1 MRIVPFVA
9 LLLTGISSSALAG
22 DQIGFGPA
30 PAWVQ
35 TTKIPDAGTVKDG
48 PAVLPLLFSQH
59 VRVEPGRISVHSDIA
74 MKFLTP
80 EGLAAGTIIVQWRP
94 DKDDINVNRLV
105 VVRDGK
111 EIDLLKAG
119 KKFELLRRE
128 ANLEQATLDGQI
140 TAVMQPDDL
149 RVGDTIILSMTLTSA
164 DPVMGRHAEYVSA
177 IANDASAK
185 SLRLR
190 VDWPTGLPLKHRF
203 YELPEPKMSREG
215 NWQSVEWQ
223 MAEPAMFVPPK
234 GAPTRFQLGRRVEF
248 TDFANW
254 KELSDLF
261 RPIFDA
267 ASVVPAI
274 GSLRDEVEKIRRSSN
289 DPKAQ
294 ASAALALVED
304 KVRYVNIV
312 MGQGNYV
319 PANAVDTWQRRYGD
333 CKAKT
338 ALLIAILR
346 EVGINAEPVLV
357 SSVAGDGMADR
368 LPTIT
373 QFDHVIVRARIANRD
388 FWLDATRSGDADIG
402 LLATPS
408 FGWGLPLVA
417 NADLVRIQ
425 PGPISE
431 PHTDT
436 TIAIDASE
444 GADKPAPTRMERIF
458 RGDSAI
464 IFNAVMA
471 GVPANGRDKGLRD
484 YWKEQYSD
492 FTVSSATG
500 AFDRSRAEYR
510 LIAEGTMKLDL
521 YRGRYE
527 VDVPTPGF
535 KPDFARESGK
545 FQKAPFAVLHPNYTR
560 SVQTIIV
567 PDDVA
572 QLGLSDDE
580 PIDRTLAG
588 RRYQR
593 TISKKGNLFR
603 IETSARSLLP
613 EISYVDALAAEQEL
627 RKLDDKDYYV
637 TIARPTK
644 EETQAL
650 LDRKSTGV
658 DDYLTKGSSLVMSG
672 RLKEAISEFD
682 QAVSAD
688 PKNIEGYEI
697 RGMAKLQ
704 INDLAGARADF
715 ETAIRLGATRPLIDV
730 VATYEA
736 AEKGDWKTAIASAS
750 AVLVK
755 FPDQTHY
762 LMARA
767 DLYRRSG
774 DIERAIADT
783 RTVTRLFPNDAGARL
798 MRIQLFQR
806 QHNEAA
812 VIAEADEILK
822 LRLQDPF
829 AYVAAAKAYSAYG
842 RTAQVD
848 RAFEMA
854 LKIREYGYIYLNRAE
869 TRPKADRD
877 GRKSDIDR
885 ALKLEPEDSA
895 ALGLMADFLVEQKDY
910 QGALARYDAA
920 LKKDPSDLTNRVKRG
935 IANVRLGQTVRA
947 DADFAFVRAEAE
959 KDSWQLNNACWA
971 KATAGV
977 ALESA
982 LLDCD
987 LALKVDG
994 RAAGIL
1000 DSRGLVLLRLGR
1012 IDEAIAAYSAAIA
1025 ISKDFP
1031 SALFGRSLAWERK
1044 GDLARAAAD
1053 AKAATAKSDRVRE
1066 DYRQMGLVLKTR

>member
-1 MRIVPFVA
+1 MRVGPFVA
-9 LLLTGISSSALAG
+9 LLFAGISSSALAG

-35 TTKIPDAGTVKDG
+35 STKIPDPGTVKDG
-48 PAVLPLLFSQH
+48 PAVLPLLFAQH
-59 VRVEPGRISVHSDIA
+59 VRVEPGRTSVHSDVA

-80 EGLAAGTIIVQWRP
+80 EGLAAGTIAVQWRP
-94 DKDDINVNRLV
+94 DKDDINVHRLV
-105 VVRDGK
+105 VLRDGK

-140 TAVMQPDDL
+140 TAVMQPNDL

-164 DPVMGRHAEYVSA
+164 DPVLGRHAEYVSA
-177 IANDASAK
+177 IANNASAK
-185 SLRLR
+185 SIRLR
-190 VDWPTGLPLKHRF
+190 VDWPSGVRLNHRF
-203 YELPEPKMSREG
+203 YELPEPRMSKDG

-223 MAEPAMFVPPK
+223 LAEPAMFVPPK
-234 GAPTRFQLGRRVEF
+234 GAPTRFHLGRRVEF

-267 ASVVPAI
+267 ATVVPAT
-274 GSLRDEVEKIRRSSN
+274 GPLRDEVEKIRRSSN

-319 PANAVDTWQRRYGD
+319 PANPVDTWQRRYGD

-338 ALLIAILR
+338 ALLVAILR
-346 EVGINAEPVLV
+346 EVGINADPVLV
-357 SSVAGDGMADR
+357 SSVAGDGMDER

-373 QFDHVIVRARIANRD
+373 QFDHVMVRARIANRD
-388 FWLDATRSGDADIG
+388 YWLDATRSGDSDID

-408 FGWGLPLVA
+408 LGWGLPLVA

-425 PGPISE
+425 PGPLFA
-431 PHTDT
+431 PHSDT
-436 TIAIDASE
+436 TIAIDASG
-444 GADKPAPTRMERIF
+444 GAGKPAPTRMERLF

-464 IFNAVMA
+464 VFNALMA
-471 GVPANGRDKGLRD
+471 GVPANGRDNALRD
-484 YWKEQYSD
+484 YWKDQFSD
-492 FTVSSATG
+492 FTVTSAAG
-500 AFDRSRAEYR
+500 AFDRAKAEYR
-510 LIAEGTMKLDL
+510 LNAEGTMKLDL

-535 KPDFARESGK
+535 KPDFVREAGK

-593 TISKKGNLFR
+593 TITKKGNLFR

-613 EISYVDALAAEQEL
+613 EISYADALAAEQEL
-627 RKLDDKDYYV
+627 RKLDDKDYHV
-637 TIARPTK
+637 TIARPSK

-658 DDYLTKGSSLVMSG
+658 NDYFNKGSSLALSG
-672 RLKEAISEFD
+672 RLSEAISEFD
-682 QAVSAD
+682 QAVIAD
-688 PKNIEGYEI
+688 PKDIEAYES

-704 INDLAGARADF
+704 NNDLAGARLDF
-715 ETAIRLGATRPLIDV
+715 ETAIKLGAKRPLIDV

-750 AVLVK
+750 AVLNR
-755 FPDQTHY
+755 FPDHTHY

-774 DIERAIADT
+774 DIEKAIADT
-783 RTVTRLFPNDAGARL
+783 RTITRLYPNDAGARL
-798 MRIQLFQR
+798 LRIQMYQR
-806 QHNEAA
+806 QQNEAA
-812 VIAEADEILK
+812 VVAEADEILK
-822 LRLQDPF
+822 LKLQDPF
-829 AYVAAAKAYSAYG
+829 GYVAAAKAYWAYG
-842 RTAQVD
+842 RTAQVA
-848 RAFEMA
+848 RAFDMA
-854 LKIREYGYIYLNRAE
+854 LKLREDGYIYLNRAE
-869 TRPKADRD
+869 TRPKTDRD
-877 GRKSDIDR
+877 GRKSDVER
-885 ALKLEPEDSA
+885 ALKLDPENAA
-895 ALGLMADFLVEQKDY
+895 ALGMMAAFLVEQKDY
-910 QGALARYDAA
+910 QGALVKYDAA
-920 LKKDPSDLTNRVKRG
+920 IKNDPSDLTNRVKRG

-959 KDSWQLNNACWA
+959 KDAQQLNNACWE

-987 LALKVDG
+987 LALKSDG
-994 RAAGIL
+994 KAANIL

-1012 IDEAIAAYSAAIA
+1012 IDDAIAAYSAAIG
-1025 ISKDFP
+1025 ISKDSP
-1031 SALFGRSLAWERK
+1031 SSLFGRAIAWERK

-1066 DYRQMGLVLKTR
+1066 NYRDMGLELKTR